1 VRGCGEAARLA
12 WIVQLNFILKS
23 RETMSQRRPSENNF
37 EYRERVLRSLEE
49 LPNVGSS
56 IAIDLWDL
64 GIREPDDLI
73 GKDPERM
80 YVDLCEQRGA
90 HIDRC
95 MLYVLRAVVY
105 IASTDKV
112 DPDKKMWWKWKDP
125 VPAKRKRAR
134 S

>member
-1 VRGCGEAARLA
+1 
-12 WIVQLNFILKS
+12 
-23 RETMSQRRPSENNF
+23 MSQQKAAENSF
-37 EYRERVLRSLEE
+37 SYRERVLRSLQE

-64 GIREPDDLI
+64 GIRAPEDLK
-73 GKDPERM
+73 GKDPEKM
-80 YVDLCEQRGA
+80 YEDLCEQRGA

-105 IASTDKV
+105 IASADKV
-112 DPDKKMWWKWKDP
+112 DPDKKMWWKWKDAEP
-125 VPAKRKRAR
+125 VKRQRAR

>member
-1 VRGCGEAARLA
+1 MNQHKL
-12 WIVQLNFILKS
+12 
-23 RETMSQRRPSENNF
+23 SENNF
-37 EYRERVLRSLEE
+37 TYRERVLRSLQD

-64 GIREPDDLI
+64 GIRAPADLK
-73 GKDPERM
+73 GKDPQKM
-80 YVDLCEQRGA
+80 YDDLCDQRGA

-105 IASTDKV
+105 IASADEV

-125 VPAKRKRAR
+125 VPVKQKRSR

>member
-1 VRGCGEAARLA
+1 MN
-12 WIVQLNFILKS
+12 QQKLN
-23 RETMSQRRPSENNF
+23 QNNF
-37 EYRERVLRSLEE
+37 ARRERVLRSLQD

-64 GIREPDDLI
+64 GIRAPEDLK
-73 GKDPERM
+73 GKDPEKM
-80 YVDLCEQRGA
+80 YEDLCDQRGV

-105 IASTDKV
+105 IASADEV

-125 VPAKRKRAR
+125 VPEKRKRKRFR

>member
-1 VRGCGEAARLA
+1 
-12 WIVQLNFILKS
+12 
-23 RETMSQRRPSENNF
+23 MSQQKFVENNF
-37 EYRERVLRSLEE
+37 TYRERVLRSLQD

-64 GIREPDDLI
+64 GIREPADLK
-73 GKDPERM
+73 GRDPEKM
-80 YVDLCEQRGA
+80 YEDLCEQRGA

-105 IASTDKV
+105 IASADKV
-112 DPDKKMWWKWKDP
+112 DPDKKMWWKWKDE
-125 VPAKRKRAR
+125 VPEKRKRSR

>member
-1 VRGCGEAARLA
+1 M
-12 WIVQLNFILKS
+12 S
-23 RETMSQRRPSENNF
+23 RRRPYDNNF
-37 EYRERVLRSLEE
+37 ENREQVLRSLEE

-64 GIREPDDLI
+64 GIRKPADLK

-80 YVDLCEQRGA
+80 YEDLCEQRGA

-125 VPAKRKRAR
+125 VPPKRKRAHR
-134 S
+134 